1 MGSVGDE
8 GPRLVTALLREDSD
22 PMWERL
28 RVLLA
33 ERDIDPQQAVLAEC
47 FEDDVHLEFC
57 VLVTPDGGV
66 FEFDFVHGRGDIK
79 TQLRTGVIANWERHT
94 DDWRDRP
101 YRSSVEVAF
110 GILDEESA
118 GRRDPKDLTVHVPL
132 VGEEVDRLTERLH
145 TEGWA
150 SHVTVDRLLRSWEQ
164 LAGEVSDYPATID
177 DYTNDMTAR
186 DALDLL
192 LQWASPELVSVLQD
206 RVSTA
211 DRRFVGNTVEDGG
224 AAVGRFFRVGN
235 RDGWWWRRRPA
246 TGALSDYLDR

>member
-1 MGSVGDE
+1 
-8 GPRLVTALLREDSD
+8 
-22 PMWERL
+22 MWERL
-28 RVLLA
+28 RILLA